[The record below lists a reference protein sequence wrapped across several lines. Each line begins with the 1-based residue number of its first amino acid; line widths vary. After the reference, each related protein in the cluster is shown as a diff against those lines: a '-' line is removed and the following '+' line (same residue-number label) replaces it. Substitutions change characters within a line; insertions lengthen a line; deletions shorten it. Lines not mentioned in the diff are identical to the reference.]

1 MATFLSTSENKIDKK
16 GRVSVPSPYRA
27 AIGRAQTS
35 QQSYFEGIA
44 VYPALGVPCLEGS
57 DLAFFDDI
65 ARRIYERNSVV
76 SQNNARLA
84 RRLLG
89 TVEQLSFDPEGRVVI
104 PAKLRGYAQITDKV
118 TFVGMGPKF
127 QIWNPEILAQH
138 DLGADDDLLAEA
150 EALGPLFEGGF

>member
-16 GRVSVPSPYRA
+16 GRVSVPSPYRSAIARASHGKDA
-27 AIGRAQTS
+27 A
-35 QQSYFEGIA
+35 FEGIA

-89 TVEQLSFDPEGRVVI
+89 TVEQLGFDPEGRVVI
-104 PAKLRGYAQITDKV
+104 PAKLRAYAQIQDKV
-118 TFVGMGPKF
+118 TFVGIGPKF
-127 QIWNPEILAQH
+127 QIWNPEILLQH
-138 DLGADDDLLAEA
+138 DFGADEELLQEA